1 MRTARFLAIFLTLQF
16 LGLAQET
23 HTYVGHYLVSFP
35 GAQVY
40 KDPKSEMLL
49 YVETDGRH
57 VAAISHDGKLVWNR
71 DPFTD
76 AHLPLY
82 RTEKPQIV
90 YVGQASKADGFVAIS
105 FNNSQFGLLRISNGD
120 FKFLGQD

>member
-1 MRTARFLAIFLTLQF
+1 MKTARFLAFFLLLQF
-16 LGLAQET
+16 LGVAQET
-23 HTYVGHYLVSFP
+23 HMYVGHYLVSFP
-35 GAQVY
+35 GPQVY
-40 KDPKSEMLL
+40 RDSKSGTLL

-57 VAAISHDGKLVWNR
+57 VAAISRDGKLVWIR

-76 AHLPLY
+76 AHLEFY

-90 YVGQASKADGFVAIS
+90 YVGAASKADGFVAIS

-120 FKFLGQD
+120 FRFLGQD